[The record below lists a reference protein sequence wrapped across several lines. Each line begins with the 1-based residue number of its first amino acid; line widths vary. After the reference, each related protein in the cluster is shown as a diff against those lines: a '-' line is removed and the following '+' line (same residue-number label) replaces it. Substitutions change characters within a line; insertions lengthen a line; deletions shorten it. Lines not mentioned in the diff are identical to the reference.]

1 MGWES
6 RRRPIFSSFKE
17 KIIFINEMKKK
28 KHSKIVKDYDKQK
41 EKHLEKL
48 ATKMLENEEKNSKL
62 KGKNINTD
70 FLNLF

>member
-17 KIIFINEMKKK
+17 KIIFINKMKKK